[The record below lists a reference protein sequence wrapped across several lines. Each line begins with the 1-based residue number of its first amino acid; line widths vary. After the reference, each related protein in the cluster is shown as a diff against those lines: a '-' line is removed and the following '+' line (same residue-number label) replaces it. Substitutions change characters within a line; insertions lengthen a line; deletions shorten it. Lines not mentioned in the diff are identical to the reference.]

1 MKKNVIK
8 IVTALLTLS
17 MLTAC
22 SSKTTSEVKTLNE
35 NVLKLETKITELENE
50 NTSLKA
56 DITALTEERDN
67 FKAQLGIENVETPV
81 EPVVEPAADEET
93 LPVFGADNNHQR
105 IKVSSI
111 TVKTDEPLL
120 NKMEFLGAELGVKFF
135 GGLTMEAKEIKTVSG
150 KKVLVM
156 NLIEGSGT
164 VGEKSWVYDYFQG
177 STGGLMTT
185 IALSETFLQKEYSG
199 TWIDGVQ
206 FLLDGEKIDFEH
218 VEGLSEI
225 IFR

>member
-22 SSKTTSEVKTLNE
+22 GSKTTSEVKTLNE
-35 NVLKLETKITELENE
+35 AVATLESKITDLETE

-56 DITALTEERDN
+56 DITALTEERDSLL
-67 FKAQLGIENVETPV
+67 AQLEIGNAETPV
-81 EPVVEPAADEET
+81 EPEADEET
-93 LPVFGADNNHQR
+93 LPVYGADNNHQR
-105 IKVSSI
+105 IKVSSV

-120 NKMEFLGAELGVKFF
+120 NKMNFLGAEIGVKFF

-156 NLIEGSGT
+156 NLIEGSGA

-177 STGGLMTT
+177 STGGLMTS

-206 FLLDGEKIDFEH
+206 FLLDGETIDFEH
-218 VEGLSEI
+218 VEGLKEI
-225 IFR
+225 IYK

>member
-22 SSKTTSEVKTLNE
+22 GSKTTSEVKTLNE

-50 NTSLKA
+50 NTTLKA
-56 DITALTEERDN
+56 DITALTEERDSLL
-67 FKAQLGIENVETPV
+67 AQMGKVDVETP
-81 EPVVEPAADEET
+81 VEPAADEET
-93 LPVFGADNNHQR
+93 LPVYGADNNHQR
-105 IKVSSI
+105 IKVSSV

-120 NKMEFLGAELGVKFF
+120 NKMNFLGAELGVKFF

-156 NLIEGSGT
+156 NLIEGSGA
-164 VGEKSWVYDYFQG
+164 VGAKSWEYDYFQG
-177 STGGLMTT
+177 STGGLMTV

-206 FLLDGEKIDFEH
+206 FLLNGEKIEFEH
-218 VEGLSEI
+218 VEGLREI
-225 IFR
+225 IYK

>member
-8 IVTALLTLS
+8 IVTALLALS

-22 SSKTTSEVKTLNE
+22 SSKSTTDVKTLSE
-35 NVLKLETKITELENE
+35 NIATLESKITDLETE

-56 DITALTEERDN
+56 DITALTEERDTLLV
-67 FKAQLGIENVETPV
+67 QLENAVVETPV
-81 EPVVEPAADEET
+81 EQVVEPAADEEN
-93 LPVFGADNNHQR
+93 LPVFGADNNSQR

-120 NKMEFLGAELGVKFF
+120 NKMNYLGAEIGVKFF
-135 GGLTMEAKEIKTVSG
+135 GGLTMEAKEIKTVNG
-150 KKVLVM
+150 KKVLIV
-156 NLIEGSGT
+156 NLIEGSGA

-177 STGGLMTT
+177 STGGNVSTV
-185 IALSETFLQKEYSG
+185 ALTETFLQKEYSG

-225 IFR
+225 IYK

>member
-8 IVTALLTLS
+8 IVTALLALS

-22 SSKTTSEVKTLNE
+22 GSKTTTEVKTLSE
-35 NVLKLETKITELENE
+35 NIATLESKITDLETE

-56 DITALTEERDN
+56 DITALTEERDTLL
-67 FKAQLGIENVETPV
+67 AQLENAVVETPV
-81 EPVVEPAADEET
+81 EQVVEPAADEEN
-93 LPVFGADNNHQR
+93 LPVFGADNNSQR

-120 NKMEFLGAELGVKFF
+120 NKMNYLGAEIGVKFF
-135 GGLTMEAKEIKTVSG
+135 GGLTMEAKEIKTVNG
-150 KKVLVM
+150 KKVLIV
-156 NLIEGSGT
+156 NLIEGSGA

-177 STGGLMTT
+177 STGGNVSTV
-185 IALSETFLQKEYSG
+185 ALTETFLQKEYSG

-206 FLLDGEKIDFEH
+206 FLIDGETIDFEH

-225 IFR
+225 IYK

>member
-22 SSKTTSEVKTLNE
+22 GSKTTSEVKTLNE
-35 NVLKLETKITELENE
+35 AVATLESKITDLETE

>member
-1 MKKNVIK
+1 MKKNVTK
-8 IVTALLTLS
+8 IVTALLALS

-22 SSKTTSEVKTLNE
+22 SSKPSTEVKTLNE
-35 NVLKLETKITELENE
+35 NVLKLETRITELENE
-50 NTSLKA
+50 NASLKA
-56 DITALTEERDN
+56 DITELTEERDSL
-67 FKAQLGIENVETPV
+67 KAAQQENEAVETPV
-81 EPVVEPAADEET
+81 EPQADEET

-105 IKVSSI
+105 IKISSI

-120 NKMEFLGAELGVKFF
+120 TKMKYLGAEIGVKFF

-150 KKVLVM
+150 KKVLVV
-156 NLIEGSGT
+156 NLIESSGA

-177 STGGLMTT
+177 STGGLMTS

-206 FLLDGEKIDFEH
+206 FLLDGEAIDYEH
-218 VEGLSEI
+218 VEGLKEI
-225 IFR
+225 IYK

>member
-22 SSKTTSEVKTLNE
+22 GSKTASEVNTLNE
-35 NVLKLETKITELENE
+35 KITTLNSKITELETE

-56 DITALTEERDN
+56 DITALTEERDSL
-67 FKAQLGIENVETPV
+67 KAQLEKADVETP
-81 EPVVEPAADEET
+81 VEPAADEET
-93 LPVFGADNNHQR
+93 LPVYGADNNHQR
-105 IKVSSI
+105 IKVSSV

-120 NKMEFLGAELGVKFF
+120 NKMNFLGAEIGVKFF

-156 NLIEGSGT
+156 NLIEGSGA

-177 STGGLMTT
+177 STGGLMTS

-225 IFR
+225 IYK

>member
-8 IVTALLTLS
+8 IVTALLALS

-22 SSKTTSEVKTLNE
+22 SSKSTTDVKTLSE
-35 NVLKLETKITELENE
+35 NIATLESKIIDLETE

-56 DITALTEERDN
+56 DITALTEERDTLLV
-67 FKAQLGIENVETPV
+67 QLENAVVESPV
-81 EPVVEPAADEET
+81 EQVVEPAADEEN
-93 LPVFGADNNHQR
+93 LPVFGADNNSQR

-120 NKMEFLGAELGVKFF
+120 NKMNYLGAEIGVKFF

-150 KKVLVM
+150 KKVLIV
-156 NLIEGSGT
+156 NLIEGSGA

-177 STGGLMTT
+177 STGGNVSMV
-185 IALSETFLQKEYSG
+185 ALTETFLQKEYSG

-206 FLLDGEKIDFEH
+206 FLLDGETIDFEH

-225 IFR
+225 IYK

>member
-22 SSKTTSEVKTLNE
+22 GSKTTSEVKTLNE

-67 FKAQLGIENVETPV
+67 LKAQLGIGNVETPV
-81 EPVVEPAADEET
+81 EPVVELAADEET
-93 LPVFGADNNHQR
+93 LPVYGADNNHQR
-105 IKVSSI
+105 IKVSSV

-120 NKMEFLGAELGVKFF
+120 NKMKFLGAELGVKFF

-156 NLIEGSGT
+156 NLIEGSGA

-206 FLLDGEKIDFEH
+206 FLLDEETIDLEH

-225 IFR
+225 IYR

>member
-1 MKKNVIK
+1 MSLKSS
-8 IVTALLTLS
+8 ALLALS

-35 NVLKLETKITELENE
+35 AVATLESKITDLETE

-67 FKAQLGIENVETPV
+67 LKAQLGIGNVETPV
-81 EPVVEPAADEET
+81 EPVVEPGADEET
-93 LPVFGADNNHQR
+93 LPVYGADNNHQR
-105 IKVSSI
+105 IKVSSV

-120 NKMEFLGAELGVKFF
+120 NKMNFLGAEIGVKFF

-156 NLIEGSGT
+156 NLIEGSGA

-177 STGGLMTT
+177 STGGNISTV
-185 IALSETFLQKEYSG
+185 ALTETFLQKEYSG

-206 FLLDGEKIDFEH
+206 FLLDGETIDLEH

-225 IFR
+225 IYK

>member
-8 IVTALLTLS
+8 IVTALLALS

-22 SSKTTSEVKTLNE
+22 SSKTTTEVKTLSE
-35 NVLKLETKITELENE
+35 NIATLESKITDLETE

-56 DITALTEERDN
+56 DITALTEERDTLLV
-67 FKAQLGIENVETPV
+67 QLENAVVESPV
-81 EPVVEPAADEET
+81 EQVVEPAADEEN
-93 LPVFGADNNHQR
+93 LPVFGADNNSQR

-120 NKMEFLGAELGVKFF
+120 NKMNYLGAEIGVKFF

-150 KKVLVM
+150 KKVLIV
-156 NLIEGSGT
+156 NLIEGSGA

-177 STGGLMTT
+177 STGGNVSMV
-185 IALSETFLQKEYSG
+185 ALTETFLQKEYSG

-206 FLLDGEKIDFEH
+206 FLIDGETIDFEH

-225 IFR
+225 IYK

>member
-8 IVTALLTLS
+8 IVTALLALS

-22 SSKTTSEVKTLNE
+22 SSKSTTDVKTLSE
-35 NVLKLETKITELENE
+35 NIATLESKITDLETE
-50 NTSLKA
+50 NTNLKA
-56 DITALTEERDN
+56 DITALTEERDTLLV
-67 FKAQLGIENVETPV
+67 QLENAVVETPV
-81 EPVVEPAADEET
+81 EQVVEPAADEEN
-93 LPVFGADNNHQR
+93 LPVFGADNNSQR

-120 NKMEFLGAELGVKFF
+120 NKMNYLGAEIGVKFF
-135 GGLTMEAKEIKTVSG
+135 GGLTMEAKEIKTVNG
-150 KKVLVM
+150 KKVLIV
-156 NLIEGSGT
+156 NLIEGSGA

-177 STGGLMTT
+177 STGGNVSMV
-185 IALSETFLQKEYSG
+185 ALTETFLQKEYSG

-206 FLLDGEKIDFEH
+206 FLIDGETIDFEH

-225 IFR
+225 IYK

>member
-8 IVTALLTLS
+8 IVTALLALS

-22 SSKTTSEVKTLNE
+22 SSKTSSEVKTLSE
-35 NVLKLETKITELENE
+35 NIATLESKITDLETE

-56 DITALTEERDN
+56 DITALTEERDTLL
-67 FKAQLGIENVETPV
+67 AQLENEVVETP
-81 EPVVEPAADEET
+81 VEPAADEET
-93 LPVFGADNNHQR
+93 LPVYGADSNHQR
-105 IKVSSI
+105 IKVSSV

-120 NKMEFLGAELGVKFF
+120 NKMNYLGAEIGVKFF

-150 KKVLVM
+150 KKVLIV
-156 NLIEGSGT
+156 NLIEGSGA

-177 STGGLMTT
+177 STGGLMTS

-206 FLLDGEKIDFEH
+206 FLLDGEKIDLEH

-225 IFR
+225 IYK